1 MPKKRN
7 KKGRAIGD
15 MLLGVREEFQRRL
28 GGKSEVDNILT
39 RIMKLG
45 KEKWKIVGLYIN
57 RDIEIKL
64 EKMRVDGRRGR
75 KSKNNHRR

>member
-1 MPKKRN
+1 M
-7 KKGRAIGD
+7 D
-15 MLLGVREEFQRRL
+15 
-28 GGKSEVDNILT
+28 SILT

-64 EKMRVDGRRGR
+64 EKIRVNRRRG
-75 KSKNNHRR
+75 KKNKNNHRR